1 MKELKVVPGSF
12 SGFFSNVSIMK
23 SKSTLEAK
31 SKSRRL
37 PTDRKGF
44 ADANEAQ
51 ERLTYCCGKF

>member
-12 SGFFSNVSIMK
+12 SGFFSNSKDSFCVSIMK

-37 PTDRKGF
+37 PTDRKI
-44 ADANEAQ
+44 
-51 ERLTYCCGKF
+51 LLW